1 LTLQW
6 GILSTARIN
15 DKFIAGVAASRECTV
30 LGVASRNSVRAEQ
43 YAAEHGVE
51 RGYGSYEAL
60 LQDPDIEAVYVS
72 LPNSLHLEW
81 SRRALQAGK
90 HVLCEKPL
98 SRRVQ
103 EVQEIFDLAEQEGR
117 LLMEAFMYRHH
128 PQTAQV
134 VDLVRTGAL
143 GRLRLIR
150 SSFSF
155 NLLDQANVRL
165 SSGLDGGALMDVG
178 CYCVNAS
185 RLLGGE
191 PQVVSAGQVTGG
203 AGVDVAF
210 TGWMRFAD
218 DVLAH
223 FDAGFVFDDRHDL
236 EVVGEDGSLFVPD
249 PWHCRTPMIELRR
262 GHASERIEP
271 PPANSY
277 GLEADNLAAAIRGR
291 GSPLLGRADA
301 VGQARTIEALYAS
314 AESGRLVQL
323 AGD

>member
-6 GILSTARIN
+6 GILSTAGIN

-30 LGVASRNSVRAEQ
+30 LGVASRNSARAEE
-43 YAAEHGVE
+43 YAAEHGIE
-51 RGYGSYEAL
+51 RAYGSYEAL
-60 LQDPDIEAVYVS
+60 LKDPDIEAVYVS

-81 SRRALQAGK
+81 SRRSLQAGK

-98 SRRVQ
+98 SRRMQ

-128 PQTAQV
+128 PQTVQV

-155 NLLDQANVRL
+155 KLLDQANVRL

-191 PQVVSAGQVTGG
+191 PQFVSAGQVTAGG
-203 AGVDVAF
+203 GVDVAF

-262 GHASERIEP
+262 GHATERIEP
-271 PPANSY
+271 PAANSY

-323 AGD
+323 AGN